1 MKVTLQQKLL
11 GGVLVIG
18 AIALSAD
25 RLFFLK
31 SASSETS
38 QTSGATASEYAI
50 APAARVQPAIGQP
63 VALRAATANAVAVV
77 SIAER
82 LREAMNSSPTTEP
95 RDAFTIGAGWP
106 AATEAATETPAGV
119 SAAETFKQTHRLTGV
134 LSSNGR
140 SLAMVDGK
148 LVAVG
153 QSVDGYRL
161 AAISHRSATF
171 EAANSQVTLNMTE
184 RTSGPIAGAGQ

>member
-1 MKVTLQQKLL
+1 MKVTLQQKIL

-31 SASSETS
+31 NTSTEASQS
-38 QTSGATASEYAI
+38 SGAPASEYAI
-50 APAARVQPAIGQP
+50 APATRTQPAVGQP

-77 SIAER
+77 SIAQR
-82 LREAMNSSPTTEP
+82 LREAMNSNPTTEP
-95 RDAFTIGAGWP
+95 KDAFAIGAGWP
-106 AATEAATETPAGV
+106 TATEAAAETPAGA
-119 SAAETFKQTHRLTGV
+119 SAAEIFKQTHRLTGV

-171 EAANSQVTLNMTE
+171 EASNSQVTLSMTE
-184 RTSGPIAGAGQ
+184 RSTGAVAGAGQ